1 MESHTNKGNKN
12 LISLL
17 AGPLMFVV
25 AVLLLPGDVFS
36 TTSSAAIGTL
46 IWMGIWWANLPVEI
60 GVTAFVPILVNLF
73 FQLIPMDELLRKYA
87 TETFVLL
94 LGADIIALYWNKV
107 GLDKR
112 IAISSLVLIGPSL
125 GQQIIVWFSASAFL
139 SMFLPNLAVC
149 AMLTPIAF
157 SMIKSAGENDCS
169 KSTAGAFIL
178 CSIAWGCGIGGLGTP
193 IGGAMNLV
201 AIEYL
206 EDLIGKEFLYID
218 WAVRFI
224 PFLILLLVGN
234 LIVLMLLKPKGAKLP
249 RSREFFRST
258 YNELPPMSRYE
269 KIGLLL
275 FALMIILPF
284 ARPLY
289 VDLIPNLKPA
299 YVFILLAFSVFF
311 IPAEDGKPLLSWT
324 EAFKEVYWGIL
335 FMISSGL
342 AVGYLIT
349 ETGAANE
356 FASLLTSFRL
366 SGGFGMILAIVTFTV
381 LLAESSNNTSA
392 AAISVPIVIS
402 FTKVLN
408 LNPIPYVF
416 ITIAA
421 FNSAYMLPTT
431 VRSIPI
437 GYGVPTKFLLKK
449 GFLLTA
455 TTIILISVI
464 GYLFML
470 LIPGFSILSLIEPIT
485 TKI

>member
-1 MESHTNKGNKN
+1 MDNHNVKKNKN

-17 AGPLMFVV
+17 AGPLMF
-25 AVLLLPGDVFS
+25 AAAILFLPADIFS
-36 TTSSAAIGTL
+36 NASRVAIGTL
-46 IWMGIWWANLPVEI
+46 VWMGIWWANLPVEI
-60 GVTAFVPILVNLF
+60 GVTAFVPVLVNLF
-73 FQLIPMDELLRKYA
+73 FQLVPMDALLGKYA

-112 IAISSLVLIGPSL
+112 IAISSLVFIGPSL
-125 GQQIIVWFSASAFL
+125 GQQIIVWLSASAIL

-149 AMLTPIAF
+149 AMLTPIAY
-157 SMIKSAGENDCS
+157 SMVKSSGEDDCS
-169 KSTAGAFIL
+169 KSTVGAFIL
-178 CSIAWGCGIGGLGTP
+178 CAIAWGSGIGGLGTP
-193 IGGAMNLV
+193 MGGAMNLV
-201 AIEYL
+201 AVEYL

-218 WAVRFI
+218 WAIRFI
-224 PFLILLLVGN
+224 PFLLLLLAGN
-234 LIVLMLLKPKGAKLP
+234 IAVLMLLKPKAAKLP
-249 RSREFFRST
+249 GTREFFRSV
-258 YNELPPMSRYE
+258 YNELPPMSGYE

-289 VDLIPNLKPA
+289 VDLLPNLKPA
-299 YVFILLAFSVFF
+299 YVLILLAFFVFF
-311 IPAEDGKPLLSWT
+311 IPAKDGKPILGWT

-349 ETGAANE
+349 QTGAAGE
-356 FASLLTSFRL
+356 FASLLNSFQL

-381 LLAESSNNTSA
+381 LLSEASNNTSA

-402 FTKVLN
+402 ITKMLN
-408 LNPIPYVF
+408 LDPIPYVL
-416 ITIAA
+416 ITVAA

-431 VRSIPI
+431 VRSIPV

-455 TTIILISVI
+455 TTIILISLI

-470 LIPGFSILSLIEPIT
+470 LIPGFSVIS
-485 TKI
+485 